1 MSSAASLTHSLT
13 HSLTQ
18 YSLTHSLTHSF
29 IHVLTR
35 SLIVMLCCAVLC
47 SEYGLA
53 QGGLPVVFLH
63 GNLNSRL
70 LAPAWAHSQ
79 ELTAGAGCRVLALDR
94 PGE

>member
-1 MSSAASLTHSLT
+1 
-13 HSLTQ
+13 
-18 YSLTHSLTHSF
+18 
-29 IHVLTR
+29 
-35 SLIVMLCCAVLC
+35 VLC

-53 QGGLPVVFLH
+53 QGGCGLPVVFLH

>member
-1 MSSAASLTHSLT
+1 MSSAASLT

-18 YSLTHSLTHSF
+18 YSLTHSLIHSRA
-29 IHVLTR
+29 H
-35 SLIVMLCCAVLC
+35 SLSHRHAVLC